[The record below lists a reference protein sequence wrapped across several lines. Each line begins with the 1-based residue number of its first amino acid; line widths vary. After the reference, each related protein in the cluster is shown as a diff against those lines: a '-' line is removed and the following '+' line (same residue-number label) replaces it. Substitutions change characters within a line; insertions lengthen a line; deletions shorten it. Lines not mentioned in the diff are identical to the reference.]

1 MAVQQQGS
9 NIVVSAS
16 VAGSVFPTSEK
27 DTIFPVLVDGSK
39 NLVRIEGAL
48 YGRSVEL
55 RGQVSIHGP
64 VVARGDLK
72 INHQGQKIQ
81 LFSGL
86 TVNGSLNCHVDETS
100 ALSGQFDS
108 VKSASL
114 IVKGDIAANQNISL
128 KNAVV
133 FGSIRAVNCTLENT
147 LVLGTCIIEE
157 SLTLRMSSVGGYAAR
172 DVSFEGSCMMIH
184 ALGESLNRPRMM
196 PFETAQGQII
206 ASDIRYYP
214 AIRSQ
219 GHLFN
224 LVHRPEVQYPDYS
237 ILNEL
242 SDWVESPATPNA
254 ALEEWHA
261 ESLQKWV
268 LSIGGRIGDISVIA
282 SAIEAVT
289 RMLKCG
295 FEYEHYHPQKRRQI
309 MTSVTQSLTEEEAWT
324 LETVCL

>member
-9 NIVVSAS
+9 NIVVNQS

-27 DTIFPVLVDGSK
+27 DTIFPVLVDGSQA
-39 NLVRIEGAL
+39 LVRIEGAL

-72 INHQGQKIQ
+72 INHLQHKIQ

-86 TVNGSLNCHVDETS
+86 TVNGSVNCHADEQS
-100 ALSGQFDS
+100 GQSGQFDS
-108 VKSASL
+108 VKDARL
-114 IVKGDIAANQNISL
+114 IIKGDIAANQNISL

-147 LVLGTCIIEE
+147 VVLGTCIIEE
-157 SLTLRMSSVGGYAAR
+157 ALTLRMSSIGGYAAR
-172 DVSFEGSCMMIH
+172 DVSFEGSCMLIH

-206 ASDIRYYP
+206 SSDIRYYP

-219 GHLFN
+219 GHLLN
-224 LVHRPEVQYPDYS
+224 LSHQAQVQYPAYS
-237 ILNEL
+237 SLHEV
-242 SDWVESPATPNA
+242 SDWVESTATPNA

-261 ESLQKWV
+261 EAMQKWV
-268 LSIGGRIGDISVIA
+268 LSIGGRIGDISLIA
-282 SAIEAVT
+282 TAIEAIT

-295 FEYEHYHPQKRRQI
+295 FEYEHYHPQKRRHI
-309 MTSVTQSLTEEEAWT
+309 MAAVSQVLTPEEAWT
-324 LETVCL
+324 LEAVCL

>member
-9 NIVVSAS
+9 NIVVNAS

-27 DTIFPVLVDGSK
+27 DAVFPVLVDGSQ
-39 NLVRIEGAL
+39 NPVRIEGAL

-55 RGQVSIHGP
+55 RGQVCIHGP

-72 INHQGQKIQ
+72 INHRGHRIE

-86 TVNGSLNCHVDETS
+86 TVNGSLNCHVDEQ
-100 ALSGQFDS
+100 AGLSGAFDS

-114 IVKGDIAANQNISL
+114 IIKGDIAVNQNISL
-128 KNAVV
+128 KNAIV

-147 LVLGTCIIEE
+147 LVLGTCITEE

-172 DVSFEGSCMMIH
+172 DVSFEGSCLMIH

-214 AIRSQ
+214 AIREQ

-224 LVHRPEVQYPDYS
+224 LAHRPEIAYPVYS
-237 ILNEL
+237 SLNEV
-242 SDWVESPATPNA
+242 SDWVESAATPNA

-261 ESLQKWV
+261 ESMQKWV
-268 LSIGGRIGDISVIA
+268 LSIGGRIGDISLI
-282 SAIEAVT
+282 STAIDAIT

-295 FEYEHYHPQKRRQI
+295 FEYEHYHPQKRGQTKAAV
-309 MTSVTQSLTEEEAWT
+309 MQSLTTEEAWT
-324 LETVCL
+324 LDVVCQ